1 MLHEPAIQAGKDHA
15 AGYKASLG
23 VVMFIIY
30 SLIYTGFVLLNVI
43 SPVSMEIEVF
53 LGMNL
58 ACVYG
63 FGLIIIALIQALI
76 YDGMCRKQEETLNK
90 NEEGG
95 KK

>member
-1 MLHEPAIQAGKDHA
+1 MLHEPAVQAGKDHA
-15 AGYKASLG
+15 AVYKANLG

-30 SLIYTGFVLLNVI
+30 AIIYAGFVLLNVT

-63 FGLIIIALIQALI
+63 FGLIVIALIQALI
-76 YDGMCRKQEETLNK
+76 YDVMCRKQEETLNK
-90 NEEGG
+90 NEKGG
-95 KK
+95 KR